1 MRGQV
6 RGIFAA
12 ILMVAAIVG
21 LQLARAAEIADISG
35 NWIMTV
41 TTSMG
46 GGSPTF
52 TFIQKGEHLTGTYKG
67 QLGQQPVTGMIKG
80 NDVSFEF
87 QADAQGQS
95 FTVTY
100 TGKLDGATMS
110 GQVTLG
116 QFAQG
121 TFSGRRQ

>member
-1 MRGQV
+1 MRGQA
-6 RGIFAA
+6 RAAWAA
-12 ILMVAAIVG
+12 ILLVTAFATV
-21 LQLARAAEIADISG
+21 QLARAADVADISG
-35 NWIMTV
+35 TWIMTV

-46 GGSPTF
+46 SGSPTF

-67 QLGQQPVTGMIKG
+67 QLGEQPVTGTIKG

-87 QADAQGQS
+87 QGDAQGQS

-100 TGKLDGATMS
+100 TGKIAAGTMS

-116 QFAQG
+116 QFGQG
-121 TFSGRRQ
+121 TFTGRKQ

>member
-1 MRGQV
+1 M
-6 RGIFAA
+6 FAA
-12 ILMVAAIVG
+12 ILLMAVFASF
-21 LQLARAAEIADISG
+21 QARAADIADISG
-35 NWIMTV
+35 TWIMTV

-67 QLGQQPVTGMIKG
+67 QLGEQPVTGTIKG

-87 QADAQGQS
+87 QGEAQGQS

-100 TGKLDGATMS
+100 TGKLAGSSMS
-110 GQVTLG
+110 GEVALG

-121 TFSGRRQ
+121 TFTGRKQ